1 MVSLLRTIVKRPL
14 NLLGLD
20 LVRFN
25 PRYSLGEYA
34 YVASLDIKTV
44 IDVGAHTGEF
54 ARMIKKILPDATI
67 FSFEPLQEEFKSLQQ
82 QMQNGAGFMAF
93 NCAVGDRTETVE
105 IHRSSYAQSSSLR
118 QMTQLHKDAFPVS
131 ASHTAETVQ
140 VKRLDDVLSEFE
152 LKREILIKI
161 DVQGYEDKV
170 IAGAP
175 QTIDKAKA
183 MIVEVSFTELYEGQ
197 PLFETVFEML
207 SAKGFKY
214 MGNLYQLLSPIDGA
228 PLQAD
233 ALFVRA

>member
-1 MVSLLRTIVKRPL
+1 VLSLLRTVVKRPL

-20 LVRFN
+20 LVRYN

-54 ARMIKKILPDATI
+54 ARMIKTILPEAAI
-67 FSFEPLQEEFKSLQQ
+67 YSFEPLKREFESLQQ

-93 NCAVGDRTETVE
+93 NCAVGDRNETVE

-118 QMTQLHKDAFPVS
+118 RMTQLHKDAFPVS
-131 ASHTAETVQ
+131 AGHSVEMVE
-140 VKRLDDVLSEFE
+140 VKRLDDVLRGFG
-152 LKREILIKI
+152 LKPEILIKI

-175 QTIDKAKA
+175 ETIDKAKA
-183 MIVEVSFTELYEGQ
+183 IIVEVSFRELYEGQ
-197 PLFETVFEML
+197 PLFETIFEML

-214 MGNLYQLLSPIDGA
+214 MGNLYQLLNPVDGA

-233 ALFVRA
+233 ALFVRT

>member
-1 MVSLLRTIVKRPL
+1 VSRLLRTIVKRPL

-34 YVASLDIKTV
+34 YVASLGIRTV

-54 ARMIKKILPDATI
+54 ARMIKTVLPEAAI
-67 FSFEPLQEEFKSLQQ
+67 YSFEPLKAEFQRLQQ
-82 QMQNGAGFMAF
+82 QMQNGAAFMAF
-93 NCAVGDRTETVE
+93 NYAVGDQNGTVE

-131 ASHTAETVQ
+131 AGHTVEIVE
-140 VKRLDDVLSEFE
+140 VRRLDDVLREFE
-152 LKREILIKI
+152 LKSEILIKI

-175 QTIDKAKA
+175 ETIDKAKA
-183 MIVEVSFTELYEGQ
+183 IIIEVSFRELYEGQ
-197 PLFETVFEML
+197 PLFETIFEML
-207 SAKGFKY
+207 SGKGFKY
-214 MGNLYQLLSPIDGA
+214 MGNLYQLFSPADGS

-233 ALFVRA
+233 ALFVKA